1 MNLAKPKGGR
11 APDARSTALDLLAT
25 VLDRAVPL
33 DAALAQS
40 AALAKLSPRDRA
52 FARHLVATVMR
63 RRGQIDAAIDEKLSR
78 PLAKRQIQVRN
89 ALRLGV
95 AQLAFLETPPHA
107 AVDGSVNLVRHSGR
121 AGMADLVNAILRRID
136 RDGADALA
144 TTKEAA
150 RRNTP
155 DWLRASWIT
164 AYGDDTADAIMAAHR
179 AEPPLDFTLA
189 QEEQAE
195 AWAPRL
201 NAEILPTRSL
211 RRRAGGLVGELDGYA
226 EGAWWVQDAA
236 AALPAR
242 LIGDLAGRSAIDLC
256 AAPGGKTAQLAT
268 AGATVT
274 AVDISA
280 ERLRL
285 VTENMERL
293 GLTAETVCA
302 NATEFTPAA
311 PTDAVLLDAPCSST
325 GAIRRHPDIAWLKT
339 PDDVAATA
347 ALQARLLNAAVSM
360 LVPGG
365 TLVYAV
371 CSLQP
376 EEGPVQIDTLLA
388 GVADIVRVP
397 VASDELPGLDGLSPT
412 AITPDGDV
420 RTLPCHLAAAGG
432 MDGFYIAR
440 LQRL

>member
-1 MNLAKPKGGR
+1 
-11 APDARSTALDLLAT
+11 
-25 VLDRAVPL
+25 
-33 DAALAQS
+33 
-40 AALAKLSPRDRA
+40 
-52 FARHLVATVMR
+52 
-63 RRGQIDAAIDEKLSR
+63 
-78 PLAKRQIQVRN
+78 
-89 ALRLGV
+89 
-95 AQLAFLETPPHA
+95 
-107 AVDGSVNLVRHSGR
+107 
-121 AGMADLVNAILRRID
+121 
-136 RDGADALA
+136 
-144 TTKEAA
+144 
-150 RRNTP
+150 
-155 DWLRASWIT
+155 
-164 AYGDDTADAIMAAHR
+164 
-179 AEPPLDFTLA
+179 
-189 QEEQAE
+189 
-195 AWAPRL
+195 
-201 NAEILPTRSL
+201 
-211 RRRAGGLVGELDGYA
+211 
-226 EGAWWVQDAA
+226 
-236 AALPAR
+236 
-242 LIGDLAGRSAIDLC
+242 
-256 AAPGGKTAQLAT
+256 
-268 AGATVT
+268 
-274 AVDISA
+274 
-280 ERLRL
+280 
-285 VTENMERL
+285 MERL